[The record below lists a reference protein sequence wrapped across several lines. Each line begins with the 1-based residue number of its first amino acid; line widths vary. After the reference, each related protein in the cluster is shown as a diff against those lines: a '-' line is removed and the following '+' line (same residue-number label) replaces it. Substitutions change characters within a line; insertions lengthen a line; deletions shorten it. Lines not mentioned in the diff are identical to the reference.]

1 MSISMEYQ
9 KRIADLVE
17 DNSVTDV
24 TILAQ
29 AIGID
34 YARNLS
40 AIINSAIY
48 KASLLS
54 VLVLRKLLA
63 FFALATDKG
72 FKYIILQ
79 PLCSKKE
86 SNATE

>member
-1 MSISMEYQ
+1 M
-9 KRIADLVE
+9 
-17 DNSVTDV
+17 
-24 TILAQ
+24 
-29 AIGID
+29 

-72 FKYIILQ
+72 FKYIKLN
-79 PLCSKKE
+79 
-86 SNATE
+86 SNDKR